1 MGEEKKKRTPAQIAA
16 FKKMQ
21 DALKKKREDLKIIK
35 KRKDLKIIKDIN
47 IVYNYIHKL
56 EEALH
61 DKFARDKKERIYIK
75 KNLYLIYFLLII
87 FSIIIFK
94 KL

>member
-1 MGEEKKKRTPAQIAA
+1 MAEEKKKRTPAQIAA

-35 KRKDLKIIKDIN
+35 DIN
-47 IVYNYIHKL
+47 IVYNYIHKI

-87 FSIIIFK
+87 FSIIIFR